1 MVFISQIIWY
11 VKEILYKD
19 FKILKSIFLVSLLIL
34 VQEYIVHRYI
44 STTIHKNVHISN
56 SAAKQLF

>member
-1 MVFISQIIWY
+1 MWKKSY
-11 VKEILYKD
+11 T
-19 FKILKSIFLVSLLIL
+19 KILKYLSIFLVSLLIL

-44 STTIHKNVHISN
+44 SITIHKYVHISN